1 MGLET
6 AALVAVGGLGVA
18 QYQQQGAAGKYNQA
32 IQNRNAEIATQEAA
46 QIEKQLEFD
55 ISRFNEKFD
64 QLQGQT
70 TTRIAKTGADFSG
83 TGLRVLRANAEQGE
97 IEKNIMEYNSKVGQA
112 RKFEEANFY
121 RIQGQVAR
129 QQAKSAQI
137 STLFSTGTSLLSMSG
152 GFGKSSSMG
161 GLDGAS
167 SYSQYYSNP
176 TGYSGSF

>member
-1 MGLET
+1 MAPAVPYLI
-6 AALVAVGGLGVA
+6 VGGLGA
-18 QYQQQGAAGKYNQA
+18 MQYQQQGAAGKYNQA

-83 TGLRVLRANAEQGE
+83 TGLRILRANAQQAEVE
-97 IEKNIMEYNSKVGQA
+97 RNIMEYNAKIGQA
-112 RKFEEANFY
+112 RKFEEANFF

-167 SYSQYYSNP
+167 SYGQYYSNP

>member
-1 MGLET
+1 MAPAVPYLI
-6 AALVAVGGLGVA
+6 VGGLGA
-18 QYQQQGAAGKYNQA
+18 MQYQQQGAAGKYNQA

-83 TGLRVLRANAEQGE
+83 TGLRVLRANAQQAEVE
-97 IEKNIMEYNSKVGQA
+97 RNIMEYNAKIGQA
-112 RKFEEANFY
+112 RKFEEANFF

-129 QQAKSAQI
+129 QTARTAQM
-137 STLFSTGTSLLSMSG
+137 STIMSTGTSLLGMSG
-152 GFGKSSSMG
+152 YGGGTKSTNLTS
-161 GLDGAS
+161 
-167 SYSQYYSNP
+167 
-176 TGYSGSF
+176 TEGSF